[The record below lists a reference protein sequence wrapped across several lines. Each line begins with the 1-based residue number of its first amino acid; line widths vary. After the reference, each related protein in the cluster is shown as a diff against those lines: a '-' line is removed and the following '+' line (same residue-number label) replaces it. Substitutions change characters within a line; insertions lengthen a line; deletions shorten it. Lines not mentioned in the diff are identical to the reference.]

1 MSKTK
6 SLLRLEAEKCRAVP
20 MARGTAEVILGRMNG
35 MLRARPFFAVCD
47 DKRYICLNPE
57 VGEYYPHSHCQPSND
72 QHEVI
77 IWFPISRAP
86 KLFAKHASL
95 SCEIAKLSWGLRT
108 LGGGENSS

>member
-47 DKRYICLNPE
+47 DKRYICLNE
-57 VGEYYPHSHCQPSND
+57 RLHALGWLGMIETFTRRDGKWYAQLKLVD
-72 QHEVI
+72 
-77 IWFPISRAP
+77 P
-86 KLFAKHASL
+86 KSEEARRLM
-95 SCEIAKLSWGLRT
+95 
-108 LGGGENSS
+108 